1 MTETFQSKFITPE
14 NFNDFTYSKNWHFN
28 YFKIN
33 KFDTDLFKKEI
44 DPLDCDLKI
53 YQDLFVY
60 KFIKD
65 NISKGSKI
73 LDIGGGHSRILK
85 HFKDDY
91 ECWNLDKFEGI
102 GNGPTKAEESDFK
115 IIYDYIGNFNTE
127 IPDNYFDLVFSI
139 STLEHVPQD
148 DILNFENIIKDIN
161 RILKPGG
168 YSVHCLDCVWK
179 FNINIIWAN
188 PITKYF
194 FDNEKTF
201 NRFIEL
207 KKVVQDPE
215 LFGMTEQR
223 FTKSWAV
230 TTGKTYEQ
238 FGKPFSFNTLWQK
251 PLNYI

>member
-1 MTETFQSKFITPE
+1 MNNDTLSRIITPE

-28 YFKIN
+28 LFKVN
-33 KFDTDLFKKEI
+33 KYDLDLFKMEV
-44 DPLDCDLKI
+44 DPDDCDLKI

-73 LDIGGGHSRILK
+73 LDIGGGNSRILK

-91 ECWNLDKFEGI
+91 ECWNLDKFEGV
-102 GNGPTKAEESDFK
+102 GNGPTEADETDFK
-115 IIYDYIGNFNTE
+115 IIYDYIGSFNKD
-127 IPDNYFDLVFSI
+127 IPDDYFDLVFSI

-148 DILNFENIIKDIN
+148 DIENFGNIVKDIN

-168 YSVHCLDCVWK
+168 FSVHCLDCVWK
-179 FNINIIWAN
+179 FDIDFIWAN
-188 PITKYF
+188 PITQFF

-201 NRFIEL
+201 NKFIDL
-207 KKVVQDPE
+207 NKVVMDSE
-215 LFGMTEQR
+215 LFGMSEKR
-223 FTKSWAV
+223 FTQSWAF

-238 FGKPFSFNTLWQK
+238 FGKPFSYNTIWQK
-251 PLNYI
+251 V